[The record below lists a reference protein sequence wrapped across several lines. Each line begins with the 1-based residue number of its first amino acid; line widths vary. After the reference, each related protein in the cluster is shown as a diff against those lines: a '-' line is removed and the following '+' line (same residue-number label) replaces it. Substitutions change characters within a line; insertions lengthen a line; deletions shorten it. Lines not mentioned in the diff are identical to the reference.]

1 MKNFFK
7 YCGLVLSSWLIFLL
21 FLLKSFIF
29 LIILFI
35 LIFGI
40 SLPQQGLIVFHKNA
54 NKIADYSLPNE
65 PIVDDYSSN
74 LNPIAKTDQFIQPAD
89 IGSAWEI
96 KFITTLDN
104 MQMETSFI
112 LFNEFGIPFDENLSI
127 SIKYNALNNSDLTI
141 NKKDEITKIN
151 LEAIHELFLKDIYKR
166 SLYLLNDYYWGYDI
180 INAKTL
186 EKTIYKLNKNFN
198 EFEYKNN
205 AFCTK

>member
-1 MKNFFK
+1 M
-7 YCGLVLSSWLIFLL
+7 
-21 FLLKSFIF
+21 
-29 LIILFI
+29 
-35 LIFGI
+35 
-40 SLPQQGLIVFHKNA
+40 
-54 NKIADYSLPNE
+54 PNE

-166 SLYLLNDYYWGYDI
+166 SLYLINDYYWGYDI

-205 AFCTK
+205 GFCTK